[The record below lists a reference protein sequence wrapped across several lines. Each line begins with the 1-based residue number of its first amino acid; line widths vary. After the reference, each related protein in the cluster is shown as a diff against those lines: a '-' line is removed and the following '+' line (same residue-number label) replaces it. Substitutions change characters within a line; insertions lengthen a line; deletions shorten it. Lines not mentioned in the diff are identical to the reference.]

1 MSFLEITIVKRRMPR
16 DVRRAMPGLLRSAY
30 VSALTLWHTEF
41 RPIHFTK
48 RAASRYRYTPRAGQR
63 APRGSKAYKRS
74 YTARKQREKG
84 HTLPLVYTGQSR
96 TLSRLL
102 DIRATSRRGRV
113 VSHARGLNRRPRDR
127 RGRLSP
133 IRMAK
138 ELTRL
143 IPTEKRAMIEAFGKR
158 VSRGVR
164 ALNVPARRERLTF

>member
-63 APRGSKAYKRS
+63 APRGSKAYQRS

-96 TLSRLL
+96 RLAQL
-102 DIRATSRRGRV
+102 RDIRATSKGGRV
-113 VSHARGLNRRPRDR
+113 KIHARGLRRRHPKSR
-127 RGRLSP
+127 
-133 IRMAK
+133 INMAK
-138 ELTRL
+138 EMTRL

-164 ALNVPARRERLTF
+164 ALHVPARRERLTF